1 MSDSFSELSPEE
13 LQELIRHGR
22 ITTSRA
28 KNRRKEQKKVP
39 AVAPRKET
47 PRPVTNSKEPTSEW
61 LKLQAERAE
70 KNIAAPRDDAQKKAE
85 RQEASKF

>member
-28 KNRRKEQKKVP
+28 KSRQKEQKRAP
-39 AVAPRKET
+39 TIAPRKD
-47 PRPVTNSKEPTSEW
+47 PPKPIIKSKEPDSDW
-61 LKLQAERAE
+61 LKLQAEKAE
-70 KNIAAPRDDAQKKAE
+70 KNIATSTQDAQRKAE
-85 RQEASKF
+85 RREASKF